1 VCIRGSG
8 QWEGSINHW
17 LETASTLKA
26 IEPMFAEASDH
37 RMLFGLCTGLHHRAD
52 DLQVAVKDVFQL
64 ETYFTN

>member
-1 VCIRGSG
+1 
-8 QWEGSINHW
+8 
-17 LETASTLKA
+17 
-26 IEPMFAEASDH
+26 MFAEASDH